1 MRAFVFLLILANL
14 AFAAW
19 THGYIPAGSSPDA
32 LRVQR
37 QFNPEQLRI
46 VARDEPPP
54 LVEKNGKAERVE
66 KPVAKLGKEDDARD
80 GKPAEFCLK
89 ADDVPAEAAVGIVET
104 LNEKWP
110 AVRVQRTAQPGSA
123 SFWVF
128 IPPQPSRKDAENKA
142 AELKKLG
149 VPEFYIVQDG
159 AQARAISLGVFS
171 SKEAA
176 KTRLE
181 QLRGK
186 GVRSAKVGER
196 PGKPPLFEMSFSG
209 PEAQADA
216 VRSLL
221 VERAAGITVET
232 CKGAP

>member
-1 MRAFVFLLILANL
+1 MISHPVGI
-14 AFAAW
+14 
-19 THGYIPAGSSPDA
+19 S
-32 LRVQR
+32 
-37 QFNPEQLRI
+37 
-46 VARDEPPP
+46 
-54 LVEKNGKAERVE
+54 AERVE
-66 KPVAKLGKEDDARD
+66 KPVAKLGKEDEVRD

-110 AVRVQRTAQPGSA
+110 AVRVQRTSQPGSA
-123 SFWVF
+123 SFWVY

-196 PGKPPLFEMSFSG
+196 DAKAGNGSLEVRGSEAKIEVLRQAVSDWAIKLKPAP
-209 PEAQADA
+209 
-216 VRSLL
+216 
-221 VERAAGITVET
+221 
-232 CKGAP
+232 CKTSRPTAS

>member
-66 KPVAKLGKEDDARD
+66 KPVAKLGKEDEVRD

-104 LNEKWP
+104 LN
-110 AVRVQRTAQPGSA
+110 
-123 SFWVF
+123 
-128 IPPQPSRKDAENKA
+128 
-142 AELKKLG
+142 KK
-149 VPEFYIVQDG
+149 
-159 AQARAISLGVFS
+159 
-171 SKEAA
+171 
-176 KTRLE
+176 
-181 QLRGK
+181 
-186 GVRSAKVGER
+186 
-196 PGKPPLFEMSFSG
+196 
-209 PEAQADA
+209 
-216 VRSLL
+216 
-221 VERAAGITVET
+221 
-232 CKGAP
+232 

>member
-19 THGYIPAGSSPDA
+19 THGYIRMGGSPDA

-37 QFNPEQLRI
+37 QFNPEQLSV

-54 LVEKNGKAERVE
+54 LVEKNGKAERGE
-66 KPVAKLGKEDDARD
+66 KIVAKTGKDDEARES
-80 GKPAEFCLK
+80 KPAEFCLK
-89 ADDVPAEAAVGIVET
+89 TADVPAEAAVAIVET

-110 AVRVQRTAQPGSA
+110 AVRVQRTAQAGSA

-128 IPPQPSRKDAENKA
+128 IPPQPTRKDAENKA

-176 KTRLE
+176 KVRLE
-181 QLRGK
+181 QLRSK
-186 GVRSAKVGER
+186 GVRSAKVGDR
-196 PGKPPLFEMSFSG
+196 PGKPPMFEMSFTG
-209 PEAQADA
+209 PEAQGEA
-216 VRSLL
+216 VRAVLA
-221 VERAAGITVET
+221 ERAAGVAAET

>member
-19 THGYIPAGSSPDA
+19 THGYIRMGGSPDA

-37 QFNPEQLRI
+37 QFNPEQLSI

-54 LVEKNGKAERVE
+54 FVENNGKAERGE
-66 KPVAKLGKEDDARD
+66 KIVAKTGKDDEARES
-80 GKPAEFCLK
+80 KPAEFCLK
-89 ADDVPAEAAVGIVET
+89 TADVPAEAAVAIVET

-110 AVRVQRTAQPGSA
+110 AVRVQRTAQAGSA

-128 IPPQPSRKDAENKA
+128 IPPQPTRKDAENKA

-159 AQARAISLGVFS
+159 AQARAISVS
-171 SKEAA
+171 SWVSIRASMPN
-176 KTRLE
+176 
-181 QLRGK
+181 
-186 GVRSAKVGER
+186 RSASASRSAARASSTMARMIRIQSAPSARLSATCQGSTRKSLRRQGR
-196 PGKPPLFEMSFSG
+196 
-209 PEAQADA
+209 A
-216 VRSLL
+216 VAW
-221 VERAAGITVET
+221 RAA
-232 CKGAP
+232 AR